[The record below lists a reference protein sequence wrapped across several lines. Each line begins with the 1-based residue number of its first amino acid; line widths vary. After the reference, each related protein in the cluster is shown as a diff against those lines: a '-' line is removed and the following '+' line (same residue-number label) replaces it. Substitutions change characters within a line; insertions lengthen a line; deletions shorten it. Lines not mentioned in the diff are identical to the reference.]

1 MRYTHVLT
9 LGLAG
14 MGLMACAHRTQA
26 QATAGWSRAGWR

>member
-26 QATAGWSRAGWR
+26 QAGWSRAGWR